1 MLSTLRAWLWGAPA
15 PESAAPRPELHQFFP
30 ADEPRPTDA
39 RRWFEG
45 SVLSVSPEGG
55 TVSGDVWFEPA
66 AVRGPRQPEV
76 GERVRGEARRR
87 DEEHAW
93 LAIHVEVCDDD
104 WGTAAEEAPAENRV
118 VGQVRRFEGD
128 VLVLADRDDE
138 YRLRQADA
146 EVDFLPAEG
155 DWLEL
160 ESDDPIPREVTGG
173 QKVRVRPLRRWE
185 VDGEV
190 TLVAHEQP
198 MFGLVDNQIYFLPSA
213 WSLAR
218 LPRRGDR
225 VRCSAVESSQSTP
238 RGLTLNWRAVR
249 VAALEARA
257 WLRPPPAA
265 APSPA
270 ASASFSADLLDDK
283 QGVSVSGDGE
293 FGQLK
298 CGEQRRTTLV
308 VRNASGA
315 PVTLAAARL
324 LSNAGGQFSVTPPD
338 CAEIPAG
345 GSAAVTVECR
355 AELLGAARALCLLDF
370 GAFRIGRWL
379 GVTVEDPSAA
389 LLSAPAPSRRRARA
403 AVGYDSDSLDARQSC
418 VVVPGQPAF
427 KPAPFV
433 SARLPPYPLPTR
445 LLSMDG
451 DRLLANYPC
460 LASELGPDNYKQRL
474 TLLLFIEEVEMLR
487 QIRQFDMD
495 GVVLGR
501 AGEFLQLAV
510 PGLAESRPSLVVGDK
525 VLLSHPYEESGLK
538 YEGYVHQVRHSALNI
553 MFHPDFQQSYTG
565 KEYNAS
571 FEFSRSQLRQ
581 LHRAVETA
589 LARLGAGVLFPTTAT
604 ARLPQVNF
612 VEEAGWS
619 SERSVCSHTKR
630 VSFDL
635 DTDSQKMPPSP
646 TGEEAASGA
655 GGSAADGPSDSADPE
670 LTPRAAS
677 SDGEGKGDI
686 RNGDGERNGAV
697 ATEGP
702 SESPDS
708 ELTPRANGSS
718 GLSNGTAVLSVLPSE
733 TVPTSDRSGPITNG
747 DSHRADRSGSV
758 TSVTPLANGQL
769 HRQDN
774 THPHGASSSGSS
786 AALATPSATPGPAPV
801 EDTPSQSDS
810 DVSFV
815 SADGSVDESLS
826 RTPSAG
832 GSARRPRRSR
842 RMPVVD
848 RLFRSP
854 STATSAQSASATGAV
869 TDSPSVA
876 ANKAECNGSSE
887 NGDRSQGKAPAA
899 QSVLTNERSEVN
911 GKPVNGLD
919 HSSVKSTVV
928 PRSSPSVLPPSSDV
942 RPATAA
948 APATAAPA
956 SPAAATATS
965 PPPLTSPLK
974 TPPRSYAAASGRL
987 RALSAVPTGQR
998 APFVLPRFS
1007 PAPAAA
1013 GAAAAARAD
1022 PVGGGDGGA
1031 AAVGFCVP
1039 RMSPAPAAAEKTGV
1053 RVLRFFN
1060 RGLNER
1066 QKSAVRRVLK
1076 GMARPL
1082 PYIIYGPPGTGKT
1095 VTMVECILQTYTMC
1109 PDSRLLVATP
1119 SNSAADLI
1127 TERLHASGAVHRAA
1141 LARLTSF
1148 NRSEDSCPEVVQ
1160 PYVMSGDSLEA
1171 AARRRIVVGTA
1182 ATLGNLYRLGLR
1194 QGHFTHVFVDEAGH
1208 MTEPETLVPLG
1219 LVSALDGQAVLAGDP
1234 RQLGPVLQSRYAA
1247 AWGLQTSMLER
1258 LSLRQLYGRDAE
1270 KFADHG
1276 CYNPLLV
1283 TKLVNNY
1290 RSHRELLTVPS
1301 RLFYDSELVPCV
1313 DAEAANK
1320 WCRLPFLPRPGFP
1333 MLFHGVRGENIQEGD
1348 SPSWF
1353 NPTEAFQV
1361 IRYLQKLGSAGVD
1374 WDEVGVISPYRKQ
1387 TEKIRELMT
1396 TFGLPTVKVGSVEEF
1411 QGQEREVIVLTTVR
1425 SSSVTLQHDVIYR
1438 LGFMQSPRRF
1448 NVAITRAKCLLIVIG
1463 NPELLAADEHW
1474 RHLVVHAVTNG
1485 AAIGCEGVL

>member
-128 VLVLADRDDE
+128 VLVLADREDE

-265 APSPA
+265 APPPA

-283 QGVSVSGDGE
+283 QGVSVTGDGE

-379 GVTVEDPSAA
+379 GVIVEDPSAA

-403 AVGYDSDSLDARQSC
+403 AVGYDSDALDARQSC

-646 TGEEAASGA
+646 TGEEGAASG
-655 GGSAADGPSDSADPE
+655 
-670 LTPRAAS
+670 TAS
-677 SDGEGKGDI
+677 
-686 RNGDGERNGAV
+686 
-697 ATEGP
+697 
-702 SESPDS
+702 
-708 ELTPRANGSS
+708 
-718 GLSNGTAVLSVLPSE
+718 
-733 TVPTSDRSGPITNG
+733 
-747 DSHRADRSGSV
+747 
-758 TSVTPLANGQL
+758 
-769 HRQDN
+769 
-774 THPHGASSSGSS
+774 
-786 AALATPSATPGPAPV
+786 APV

-832 GSARRPRRSR
+832 GSARRPRR
-842 RMPVVD
+842 
-848 RLFRSP
+848 
-854 STATSAQSASATGAV
+854 T
-869 TDSPSVA
+869 
-876 ANKAECNGSSE
+876 
-887 NGDRSQGKAPAA
+887 
-899 QSVLTNERSEVN
+899 
-911 GKPVNGLD
+911 
-919 HSSVKSTVV
+919 
-928 PRSSPSVLPPSSDV
+928 
-942 RPATAA
+942 
-948 APATAAPA
+948 
-956 SPAAATATS
+956 
-965 PPPLTSPLK
+965 
-974 TPPRSYAAASGRL
+974 
-987 RALSAVPTGQR
+987 
-998 APFVLPRFS
+998 
-1007 PAPAAA
+1007 
-1013 GAAAAARAD
+1013 
-1022 PVGGGDGGA
+1022 
-1031 AAVGFCVP
+1031 
-1039 RMSPAPAAAEKTGV
+1039 EKTGV

-1258 LSLRQLYGRDAE
+1258 LSLRQLYGRDTE

-1313 DAEAANK
+1313 DAETANK